1 MNKKDY
7 DLEYYRTR
15 CTAFKLLLNNEKDE
29 DVILF
34 LRSLPNVNGY
44 LKCLIRDDMMRKK
57 ENNYVVQKEA

>member
-15 CTAFKLLLNNEKDE
+15 CTVFKLLLNNEKDK
-29 DVILF
+29 DVILY

-44 LKCLIRDDMMRKK
+44 LKGLIREEMEKK
-57 ENNYVVQKEA
+57 KNAVV

>member
-15 CTAFKLLLNNEKDE
+15 CTVFKLLLNNGKDK

-44 LKCLIRDDMMRKK
+44 LKGLIRADMEKRKK
-57 ENNYVVQKEA
+57 

>member
-15 CTAFKLLLNNEKDE
+15 CTVFKLLLNNEKDK

-34 LRSLPNVNGY
+34 IRSLPNVNGY
-44 LKCLIRDDMMRKK
+44 LKALIRADMEKREK
-57 ENNYVVQKEA
+57 